1 MSHYARIVNNIM
13 NIKLSLYE
21 VVNIIIII
29 IMNNYK
35 ILAILSWIKNLDH
48 TCTTIAIYVLVVEGI
63 QWA

>member
-48 TCTTIAIYVLVVEGI
+48 TRTTIAIYVLVVEGI